1 MSRNISNNTYEE
13 PLAGL
18 RSGCLVITQYAERL
32 MGFYVEN
39 NRLLAASVIHFGNEE
54 NHLGD
59 IFVGRISKV
68 IKNSNACF
76 VEYEKGVNGFL
87 PVPDMEM
94 KKWKEGDLIPVQLV
108 KEPIKTKPATLSD
121 KISMTSDKF
130 VFTYG
135 ESSGVGISKKIS
147 SVKKTELLSWLEE
160 RDYIQDS
167 MISTIVRTQAAELP
181 KEDFLFEYAEKKNEL
196 LAVLKKAEHACAFS
210 KIYSNDLILNELF
223 RTFKPSECKR
233 VVTDSQNVYNALN
246 EALVSF
252 EMDINFY
259 QDDSFSLCKLYKLDS
274 LMSEALQNKVWL
286 KSGANIIIEQL
297 ESLTA
302 VDVNSGKG
310 TLRKGSKDK
319 EAEHRMEIN
328 LEAAKEIALQLRLR
342 NISGMV
348 IIDFIN
354 LDHEE
359 DKNLLLR
366 KMKEYTADDI
376 LPVSVVDFTAL
387 DLMEITRKKG
397 MKSLREQMRTHS

>member
-18 RSGCLVITQYAERL
+18 RSGCLVITEYAERL
-32 MGFYVEN
+32 MGFYIEN
-39 NRLLAASVIHFGNEE
+39 NRLLAASVIHFGNDED
-54 NHLGD
+54 HLGD

-87 PVPDMEM
+87 PVPDMEK

-121 KISMTSDKF
+121 KLSLTSEKF

-135 ESSGVGISKKIS
+135 DSSGVGISKKIPAG
-147 SVKKTELLSWLEE
+147 KKAEMISWLEE
-160 RDYIQDS
+160 KNLAQDS
-167 MISTIVRTQAAELP
+167 MIGTIVRTQAAELQ
-181 KEDFLFEYAEKKNEL
+181 KDEFIIEFAKKKNEL
-196 LAVLKKAEHACAFS
+196 FLILQKAEHACAFS
-210 KIYSNDLILNELF
+210 KLYSNDSILNELF
-223 RTFKPSECKR
+223 RTFKPLECKR

-246 EALVSF
+246 EVCTGF
-252 EMDINFY
+252 EMDVNWY

-274 LMSEALQNKVWL
+274 LMSDALQNKVWL
-286 KSGANIIIEQL
+286 KSGANIIIEQM

-354 LDHEE
+354 LDCEE

-387 DLMEITRKKG
+387 DLMELTRKKG